1 MRKLFSVVAGAALV
15 GLSVVSASAQE
26 QQPAASEPAAGQ
38 PAAGQ
43 LAKTGTVA
51 VSQLKLVNGIR
62 ASKVIGAPVYND
74 ANDKIG
80 SVDDLIITQE
90 DKATAAV
97 IQVGGF
103 LGAGGKL
110 VAVPYDQ
117 LHLDKD
123 GKAILTGA
131 TKDSLAAMPSFTYG
145 G

>member
-1 MRKLFSVVAGAALV
+1 MRKLVSVVAGAAV
-15 GLSVVSASAQE
+15 AGLTAVSVPAQE
-26 QQPAASEPAAGQ
+26 QP

-51 VSQLKLVNGIR
+51 VSQLRLVNGIR
-62 ASKVIGAPVYND
+62 ASKLIGAAVYND
-74 ANDKIG
+74 ANEKIG
-80 SVDDLIITQE
+80 SVDDLILTQE
-90 DKATAAV
+90 DKATAVV

-110 VAVPYDQ
+110 VAIPYDQ
-117 LHLDKD
+117 LHLEKD
-123 GKAILTGA
+123 NKVTLTGA